1 MIWLG
6 LALAHDLAPGAIAVE
21 EIRPQHYAVQVTAPR
36 DGGSP
41 VDMSLRWPEGCVSG
55 PSLRCSGGLA
65 GRLEVPALEH
75 RRVKVVLS
83 ITHLDGHQDLAVLR
97 EGEHAVELGPDGIHP
112 PTPTAWALL
121 GLGAEHVLSGLDH
134 LFVVLALTLIA
145 RRWTLVGA
153 ITGFTV
159 GHSLSLAASAL
170 GGLAVPMAATE
181 LLIAASVLLLAR
193 EILRPA
199 WTSQA
204 PVVVSGLIGLVHG
217 LGLAAGFTTL
227 GLAPEARAM
236 GLLLFNLGIELG
248 QLLVVVLALLA
259 LALLPPKRRL
269 AAYVLGLPAGVWTV
283 ERAWIW
289 VNSL

>member
-21 EIRPQHYAVQVTAPR
+21 ERRPQHYAVRVTAPR

-41 VDMSLRWPEGCVSG
+41 VDMRLRWPEGCVFG
-55 PSLRCSGGLA
+55 QQLHCPEGLA
-65 GRLEVPALEH
+65 GRLEVPDLEH

-97 EGEHAVELGPDGIHP
+97 EGQHAVELRPDGIHP
-112 PTPTAWALL
+112 PTPTPFALL
-121 GLGAEHVLSGLDH
+121 GLGAQHVLSGLDH
-134 LFVVLALTLIA
+134 VFVVLALTLIA

-153 ITGFTV
+153 VTGFTV
-159 GHSLSLAASAL
+159 GHSLSLAVSAL
-170 GGLAVPMAATE
+170 GGLSVPMAATE

-199 WTSQA
+199 WTSGA

-259 LALLPPKRRL
+259 LAVFPPNRRL
-269 AAYVLGLPAGVWTV
+269 AAYALGLPAGLWTV
-283 ERAWIW
+283 ARAWTW
-289 VNSL
+289 VHAL